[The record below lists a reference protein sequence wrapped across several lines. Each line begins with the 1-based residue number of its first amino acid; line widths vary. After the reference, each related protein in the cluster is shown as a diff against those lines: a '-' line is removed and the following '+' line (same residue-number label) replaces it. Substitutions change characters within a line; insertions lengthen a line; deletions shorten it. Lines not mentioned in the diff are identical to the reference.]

1 MHLQRKMDRG
11 EYPNADSFAAD
22 VQLIFSNCYK
32 YNPSHLE
39 VVAHAKKLQVG
50 FTFHL
55 LVNVNQGFLCHYGLN
70 SAFVCFRVYLRRAL
84 RRFQMSQQAQDR
96 LRRPLSANRT

>member
-1 MHLQRKMDRG
+1 MPLQSKMDRG
-11 EYPNADSFAAD
+11 EYPNAESFAAD

-50 FTFHL
+50 FNFHP
-55 LVNVNQGFLCHYGLN
+55 LVK
-70 SAFVCFRVYLRRAL
+70 
-84 RRFQMSQQAQDR
+84 
-96 LRRPLSANRT
+96 